1 MPMSLRASRFKE
13 FCRDAVIP
21 PALWR
26 ALSRLSRA
34 ARADTRKADKNKSQ
48 YPYIWDGDPFE
59 LAHGLRYVA
68 LPDMPAAM
76 GITRSRDTR
85 AALEVQKDIEVAVGP
100 FTDDTVA
107 FTTGFAQAR
116 TNLPYSDLTVSLDGR
131 PVTQIKGPLIAET
144 WNNVRVPV
152 DDPGRVSTLS
162 LNWSGERLYMS
173 QPALE
178 RSVAA
183 GPQRPNVIVLVL
195 DSMVPE
201 TVGCLSGATPDT
213 SFTPQIDRY
222 FAGGR
227 RFTNAYSQSE
237 YTMPSL
243 ATMMTGL
250 YPIQHGVFTHDRCQR
265 TIPPEIPTLA
275 EYLQDAG
282 YRTFA
287 YSTGRRFVPPY
298 GHYRGFERFHFHNQ
312 SLTDTTDTV
321 VNRAME
327 FIETHKGSPTFCFLH
342 IIDPHP
348 PFALPTYFSELNA
361 GASRWGDSRS
371 LYGAFK
377 LHRDSRER
385 VADLR
390 EMERVM
396 VRNLD
401 FILGKLFGYLE
412 REGLDENTAVMV
424 LADHGR
430 EYMKGSP
437 LLTRSLTRIPLLI
450 AGPGV
455 EAGVCDGFVEPPLD
469 LYPTIAALAGLTPP
483 PHLSGRDALDPV
495 GGYRTVGRSE
505 SLFRDTGEIVLR
517 EDDRVYA
524 LRFPLDDLAGKGD
537 LDAPI
542 GEWLF
547 RRDAMTKEED
557 MSENLVEA
565 GLETVARFLRM
576 VRDHYERTELYFSND
591 NIIAMTRDY
600 PK

>member
-1 MPMSLRASRFKE
+1 MSLWASRFKE

-21 PALWR
+21 PAMWR
-26 ALSRLSRA
+26 ALSNASRA
-34 ARADTRKADKNKSQ
+34 VSADKRKADKNKSQ
-48 YPYIWDGDPFE
+48 YPYIWDGDDFE
-59 LAHGLRYVA
+59 LAHDLRHVA
-68 LPDMPAAM
+68 VPDAPVAM
-76 GITRSRDTR
+76 GITRARDTR
-85 AALEVQKDIEVAVGP
+85 AAIEVQRDVDITVGP
-100 FTDDTVA
+100 FPDDTVA
-107 FTTGFAQAR
+107 FTTAFAQAR
-116 TNLPYSDLTVSLDGR
+116 TNLPYADLSVTLDGKL
-131 PVTQIKGPLIAET
+131 VTQIKGPLIAEN
-144 WNNVRVPV
+144 WNNIRVAV
-152 DDPGRVSTLS
+152 EVPGKVSTLRLS
-162 LNWSGERLYMS
+162 WSGERLYLS
-173 QPALE
+173 QPVPE
-178 RSVAA
+178 RVLAD
-183 GPQRPNVIVLVL
+183 REKRNNVIVLVL

-201 TVGCLSGATPDT
+201 TVGCLSGASPEE

-222 FAGGR
+222 FAGGQLC
-227 RFTNAYSQSE
+227 TNAYSQSE

-265 TIPPEIPTLA
+265 TIPPQIPTLA
-275 EYLQDAG
+275 EFLQDAG

-287 YSTGRRFVPPY
+287 YSTGCRYVPPY

-312 SLTDTTDTV
+312 SLADTTDTV

-327 FIETHKGSPTFCFLH
+327 FIETHKDSPTFCFLH

-348 PFALPTYFSELNA
+348 PFALPTYFSELNS
-361 GASRWGDSRS
+361 GVSRWGDSRS

-412 REGLDENTAVMV
+412 REGLDKTTDVMV

-437 LLTRSLTRIPLLI
+437 LLTRSLTRIPFLLT
-450 AGPGV
+450 GPGV
-455 EAGVCDGFVEPPLD
+455 KPGVCDGFVEPPID
-469 LYPTIAALAGLTPP
+469 LYPTIAGMAGLAPP
-483 PHLSGRDALDPV
+483 PHLSGRNAIDPE
-495 GGYRTVGRSE
+495 GGFRTVGRSE
-505 SLFRDTGEIVLR
+505 SLFRETGEIVLR
-517 EDDRVYA
+517 EDDCMYA
-524 LRFPLDDLAGKGD
+524 LRFPLDDLAGEGD
-537 LDAPI
+537 FDAPV

-547 RRDAMTKEED
+547 RRDPETKEED
-557 MSENLVEA
+557 MSENL
-565 GLETVARFLRM
+565 LESEPETTARFRQM
-576 VRDHYERTELYFSND
+576 VREHYEDMERHFSND
-591 NIIAMTRDY
+591 SIIDMTRDY

>member
-1 MPMSLRASRFKE
+1 MSLWASRFKE

-21 PALWR
+21 PALWK
-26 ALSRLSRA
+26 ALSNASRA
-34 ARADTRKADKNKSQ
+34 MHADKRKADKNKSQ
-48 YPYIWDGDPFE
+48 YPYIWDGDDFE
-59 LAHGLRYVA
+59 LAHDLRYVA
-68 LPDMPAAM
+68 VPDATGAI
-76 GITRSRDTR
+76 GITRARDTR
-85 AALEVQKDIEVAVGP
+85 AAIEVQRDVDISVGP
-100 FTDDTVA
+100 FPPDTVA
-107 FTTGFAQAR
+107 FTTAFAQAR
-116 TNLPYSDLTVSLDGR
+116 INLPYADLTVTLDGK
-131 PVTQIKGPLIAET
+131 PVTQIKGPLIAEN
-144 WNNVRVPV
+144 WNNVRVPIG
-152 DDPGRVSTLS
+152 DPAKVSTLRLS
-162 LNWSGERLYMS
+162 WLGEWLYLS
-173 QPALE
+173 QPVPE
-178 RSVAA
+178 RVLADREKRS
-183 GPQRPNVIVLVL
+183 NVIVLVL

-201 TVGCLSGATPDT
+201 TVGCLSGASPEE

-222 FAGGR
+222 FANGQLC
-227 RFTNAYSQSE
+227 TNAYSQSE

-265 TIPPEIPTLA
+265 TIPPQIPTLA
-275 EYLQDAG
+275 EFLQEAG

-287 YSTGRRFVPPY
+287 YSTGRRYVPPY

-312 SLTDTTDTV
+312 SLADTTDTV

-327 FIETHKGSPTFCFLH
+327 FIETHKDSPTFCFLH

-348 PFALPTYFSELNA
+348 PFALPTYFSELNS
-361 GASRWGDSRS
+361 GESRWGDSRS

-412 REGLDENTAVMV
+412 REGLDKTTDVMV

-437 LLTRSLTRIPLLI
+437 LLTRSLTRIPFLLT
-450 AGPGV
+450 GPGV
-455 EAGVCDGFVEPPLD
+455 KSGTCDGFVEPPID
-469 LYPTIAALAGLTPP
+469 LYPTIAGMAGLEPP
-483 PHLSGRDALDPV
+483 PHLSGRNAIEPE

-505 SLFRDTGEIVLR
+505 SLFRETGEIVLR
-517 EDDRVYA
+517 EDDRMYA
-524 LRFPLDDLAGKGD
+524 LRFPLDDLAGEGD
-537 LDAPI
+537 FDAPV

-547 RRDAMTKEED
+547 RRDPATKEED
-557 MSENLVEA
+557 MSENLLDSEP
-565 GLETVARFLRM
+565 ETTARFRKM
-576 VRDHYERTELYFSND
+576 VRDHYDGMERHFSND

>member
-1 MPMSLRASRFKE
+1 MSLWASRFKE

-21 PALWR
+21 PALWK
-26 ALSRLSRA
+26 ALSNASRA
-34 ARADTRKADKNKSQ
+34 MHADKRKADKNKSQ
-48 YPYIWDGDPFE
+48 YPYIWDGDDFE
-59 LAHGLRYVA
+59 LAHDLRYVA
-68 LPDMPAAM
+68 VPDATGAM
-76 GITRSRDTR
+76 GITRARDTR
-85 AALEVQKDIEVAVGP
+85 AAIEVQRDVDISVGP
-100 FTDDTVA
+100 FPPDTVA
-107 FTTGFAQAR
+107 FTTAFAQAR
-116 TNLPYSDLTVSLDGR
+116 INLPYADLTVTLDGK
-131 PVTQIKGPLIAET
+131 PVTQIKGPLIAEN
-144 WNNVRVPV
+144 WNNVRVPIG
-152 DDPGRVSTLS
+152 DPAKVSTLRLS
-162 LNWSGERLYMS
+162 WLGERLYLS
-173 QPALE
+173 QPVPE
-178 RSVAA
+178 RVLADREKRS
-183 GPQRPNVIVLVL
+183 NVIVLVL

-201 TVGCLSGATPDT
+201 TVGCLSGASPEE

-222 FAGGR
+222 FANGQLC
-227 RFTNAYSQSE
+227 TNAYSQSE

-265 TIPPEIPTLA
+265 TIPPQIPTLA
-275 EYLQDAG
+275 EFLQEAG

-287 YSTGRRFVPPY
+287 YSTGRRYVPPY

-312 SLTDTTDTV
+312 SLADTTDTV

-327 FIETHKGSPTFCFLH
+327 FIETHKDSPTFCFLH

-348 PFALPTYFSELNA
+348 PFALPTYFSELNS
-361 GASRWGDSRS
+361 GESRWGDSRS

-412 REGLDENTAVMV
+412 REG
-424 LADHGR
+424 
-430 EYMKGSP
+430 
-437 LLTRSLTRIPLLI
+437 
-450 AGPGV
+450 AGM
-455 EAGVCDGFVEPPLD
+455 
-469 LYPTIAALAGLTPP
+469 AGLEQP
-483 PHLSGRDALDPV
+483 PHLSARNAIEPE

-505 SLFRDTGEIVLR
+505 SLFRETGEIVLR
-517 EDDRVYA
+517 EDDRMYA
-524 LRFPLDDLAGKGD
+524 LRFPLDDLAGEGD
-537 LDAPI
+537 FDAPV

-547 RRDAMTKEED
+547 RRDPATKEED
-557 MSENLVEA
+557 MSENLLDSEP
-565 GLETVARFLRM
+565 ETTARFRKM
-576 VRDHYERTELYFSND
+576 VRDHYDGMERHFSND